1 MIHELPLNLSNSN
14 KIKTD
19 NTKVNPD
26 YSQNTHNDNNP
37 LQGNDTSA
45 EMNRSRMIKM
55 MNRNVLDDL
64 DAIYFFDKIDMR
76 SNSASHK
83 KIPKLDFNFL
93 GENNL
98 GNKGREEKVEKKE
111 ANQNQL
117 ENTKHHKK
125 ISVRCCLTF
134 S

>member
-1 MIHELPLNLSNSN
+1 M
-14 KIKTD
+14 K
-19 NTKVNPD
+19 
-26 YSQNTHNDNNP
+26 
-37 LQGNDTSA
+37 GNDTSA
-45 EMNRSRMIKM
+45 EINRSRMIKM

-98 GNKGREEKVEKKE
+98 GKKGREDKAEKKE
-111 ANQNQL
+111 LQQNLL
-117 ENTKHHKK
+117 ENMKHHKK
-125 ISVRCCLTF
+125 ISVKLYF
-134 S
+134 YF